1 MMRRTMSEFDDTL
14 QSGHTGR
21 QIGKF
26 RLERR
31 LGQGAMGEVFLGV
44 HVELGNAVAVKI
56 LTRQASA
63 EANGV
68 ERFLN
73 EARAVAAIDHENVA
87 RIIDQDRLP
96 DGTPY
101 IVMEYVDGQTLRD
114 VLQEQ
119 GALPLRQAVEL
130 GLDVLAALTAAH
142 GRGVVHRDLKPENIR
157 VTPTGRAKVLD
168 FGIAKRLDAPSTAL
182 TAEGAV
188 VGTPHY
194 MSPEQVSGLVI
205 DGRTDLYA
213 LGVILFECV
222 TGQRPFE
229 ADQLVQ
235 LLHRQLTV
243 APVPPSSLRGDLPG
257 SLERVIL
264 RALEK
269 SAALR
274 FVDAKEMAQAL
285 RATLAELPTGPT
297 LAQVR
302 AAAPQVELAT
312 PGEAFAATTVRAPV
326 AVAPVAP
333 SPSAPGPS
341 RALWFATVLVAV
353 AAVSFG
359 VASVLARGAVAL
371 PSPAVVDAGLS
382 VAHVEPPAVVP
393 APVPVVAAPVPPT
406 PVGEPTK
413 GPRVPS
419 KRPLPPVVLAPPV
432 PVAVPTQQPPAPLP
446 VVPAPVKRDV
456 NQLQTFPV
464 DFDVKNFDAVG
475 YLAQAQRLARTLMS
489 DAVLIDFSV
498 RGVFPDGHV
507 DLSLAPGYEAEY
519 YFRSPSLSVEDPSVP
534 DDDEEIRCLTY
545 VIVSAH
551 KVQLYS
557 AVSRYACKE
566 KVRPRITCTL
576 PQAAQASLS
585 QGGKPTVAKAS
596 WLQDGWFFDYG
607 EDVVSVKCR

>member
-1 MMRRTMSEFDDTL
+1 
-14 QSGHTGR
+14 
-21 QIGKF
+21 
-26 RLERR
+26 
-31 LGQGAMGEVFLGV
+31 
-44 HVELGNAVAVKI
+44 VELGNAVAVKI
-56 LTRQASA
+56 LTRQAST

-114 VLQEQ
+114 VLQEL

-130 GLDVLAALTAAH
+130 GLDVLAGLTAAH

-194 MSPEQVSGLVI
+194 MSPEQVSGLAI

-229 ADQLVQ
+229 ADLLVQ

-243 APVPPSSLRGDLPG
+243 APVPPSTLRGDLPG

-274 FVDAKEMAQAL
+274 FADAKEMAQAL

-302 AAAPQVELAT
+302 AAAPPVELAT
-312 PGEAFAATTVRAPV
+312 PGAEFAATTVRAPA
-326 AVAPVAP
+326 AVSPVATP
-333 SPSAPGPS
+333 LPSAPAGGP
-341 RALWFATVLVAV
+341 RGVWLATVLVAV
-353 AAVSFG
+353 AGVSFG
-359 VASVLARGAVAL
+359 VASVLARGAVAV
-371 PSPAVVDAGLS
+371 PAPAALDAGLG
-382 VAHVEPPAVVP
+382 VAAHLEPTLPPAAPIVAPVVP
-393 APVPVVAAPVPPT
+393 TAPVT
-406 PVGEPTK
+406 EPQK

-419 KRPLPPVVLAPPV
+419 KRAVRPVVLAPPA
-432 PVAVPTQQPPAPLP
+432 PVTVPTQQPPPPSPPSPPA
-446 VVPAPVKRDV
+446 PAPVKRDLA
-456 NQLQTFPV
+456 QLQTFAV

-498 RGVFPDGHV
+498 QGVFPDGHV
-507 DLSLAPGYEAEY
+507 DLALAPGYQAEY
-519 YFRSPSLSVEDPSVP
+519 YFRSPSLSVEDPVVP

-551 KVQLYS
+551 KVQLYTTL
-557 AVSRYACKE
+557 SRNACKE

-585 QGGKPTVAKAS
+585 QGGKPTVAKAT

-607 EDVVSVKCR
+607 QDVVSVKCP